1 MSLFD
6 EVYDTLSGRSWSS
19 VSEIQEAVRT
29 QRYLKRI
36 HRPVSLFRR
45 ILPAFAD
52 MFETPTEA
60 SVQFVLQHFSRK
72 TWVSCR
78 ERVSGNPEY
87 SLTLRGQMKT
97 GPVQIRRD
105 DLGRPEGPSG
115 YT

>member
-6 EVYDTLSGRSWSS
+6 EVYDALSGRSWSS
-19 VSEIQEAVRT
+19 VSEIQEAVRM

-36 HRPVSLFRR
+36 HKPVSFFRR
-45 ILPAFAD
+45 LLPAVAD
-52 MFETPTEA
+52 VFETPVES
-60 SVQFVLQHFSRK
+60 SVEFALQHFSRK

-78 ERVSGNPEY
+78 ERISGNLEY

-97 GPVQIRRD
+97 GPVQIPRD